1 MGNITHAIYAD
12 PGNAD
17 KVDVNIA
24 WCESQGLDASNIA
37 ADGLT
42 ITERNG
48 QLVLTGDGF
57 VLDHAGRKALS
68 DEGRYIKRPFGVLVT
83 SLPPTAYT
91 YSDS

>member
-1 MGNITHAIYAD
+1 MGSITHAIYAD

-17 KVDVNIA
+17 RVADNIA

-37 ADGLT
+37 AEGLT
-42 ITERNG
+42 VTERDG
-48 QLVLTGDGF
+48 QLVLVGKEF
-57 VLDHAGRKALS
+57 VLDQAGHIALS
-68 DEGRYIKRPFGVLVT
+68 DEGKYIKRPFGVLVT